1 LIHKHEKENED
12 MRVNYNIQAIITNNV
27 LTKSENKLSASTERL
42 SSGFKINAAKDSP
55 SGLALA
61 KRMNM
66 QLRGIS
72 VASQNA
78 TDGISVVQTAEGTLA
93 EMQDMVKRI
102 SELGVKAANGT
113 LTEEDT
119 DIIQEEVAQLKD
131 ELERLCKETDFNG
144 QKLLDGTFDR
154 KGYSDD
160 KNIRVNTFSD
170 ELNPGNYEISVQRT
184 GDTITAEL
192 LSSDAPGG
200 DSFVTGADVIV
211 RDNTVI
217 FKDTTGKELSLD
229 INLDT
234 LPEGTT
240 NTTLQLTDIGPMRFQ
255 IGANEGQ
262 VIGIRI
268 PAISLKNLGIENVDV
283 TKEGGAK
290 EAIDMAAY
298 ADSFISSVRSSL
310 GAYQNR
316 LEHVSANLDTTNE
329 NLTSAYSRIMDVD
342 MATEMTEY
350 STQQILTQAGTSMLA
365 QANERPQQIL
375 QLLQ

>member
-1 LIHKHEKENED
+1 

-27 LTKSENKLSASTERL
+27 LKVNEGKLSTSTERL
-42 SSGFKINAAKDSP
+42 SSGYKINAAKDNP

-78 TDGISVVQTAEGTLA
+78 TDGISVVQTAEGALV

-102 SELGVKAANGT
+102 SELAVKASNGT
-113 LTEEDT
+113 M
-119 DIIQEEVAQLKD
+119 QENDKEIVQQEVNQLKN
-131 ELERLCKETDFNG
+131 ELTRVCKETDFNG
-144 QKLLDGTFDR
+144 QKLLDGTFDN
-154 KGYSDD
+154 KGYCDEKSV
-160 KNIRVNTFSD
+160 RVSTFSD
-170 ELNPGNYEISVQRT
+170 AVNPGNYDILIQKA
-184 GDTITAEL
+184 GDTIIANM

-200 DSFVTGADVIV
+200 SSFVDGANAEVVGSRLTFSDS
-211 RDNTVI
+211 
-217 FKDTTGKELSLD
+217 TGKEIALD
-229 INLDT
+229 LDLDNMPT
-234 LPEGTT
+234 SVT
-240 NTTLQLTDIGPMRFQ
+240 TTLKLTDIGPMRFQ

-268 PAISLKNLGIENVDV
+268 PAISLQNMGLTDADVSTTEGALATIE
-283 TKEGGAK
+283 
-290 EAIDMAAY
+290 MAAN
-298 ADSFISSVRSSL
+298 ADDFISSVRASL

-316 LEHVSANLDTTNE
+316 LEHVCASLGTTNE
-329 NLTSAYSRIMDVD
+329 NLTSAYSRIIDVD
-342 MATEMTEY
+342 MAMEMTDY
-350 STQQILTQAGTSMLA
+350 TTQQVLTQAGTSMLA